1 MLPPVTS
8 VSVPSPAGALEE
20 PLTLA
25 AEGVAVTYPNGHTA
39 LTDATFT
46 LTGGTIC
53 ALVGVNGSGKS
64 TLFKALM
71 GFVTPTSGRVTLGG
85 APVRQ
90 AQKKGWVAYV
100 PQSEEV
106 DWTFPVSVH
115 DVVMMGRYGRMNLLR
130 IPRAEDRA
138 AVAEALRRVNLWE
151 LRDRQI
157 GELSGGQKKRV
168 FVARA
173 LAQQSRVIL
182 LDEPFTGVD
191 VKTEEAI
198 VSLLR
203 ELRAEGRLI
212 LVSTHNL
219 GSVPEFCD
227 HVVLINRTVLACG
240 PTAEVF
246 TAENLARAFGGALR
260 HFDLARS
267 TVEAHDGRQVT
278 VLTDDERPLVLGQG
292 GHLEYLDRAA
302 HEKLVADREAAKA
315 AESKP

>member
-1 MLPPVTS
+1 MLPPVAS
-8 VSVPSPAGALEE
+8 VSVPSPAGAQEE

>member
-1 MLPPVTS
+1 MSL
-8 VSVPSPAGALEE
+8 AE
-20 PLTLA
+20 PLILEA
-25 AEGVAVTYPNGHTA
+25 ADVAVTYPNGHTA
-39 LTDATFT
+39 LRDASFRIQ
-46 LTGGTIC
+46 GGTIC

-71 GFVTPTSGRVTLGG
+71 GFVTPSHGQVTING
-85 APVRQ
+85 APVGA
-90 AQKKGWVAYV
+90 AQKQSWVAYV

-115 DVVMMGRYGRMNLLR
+115 DVVMMGRYGYMNFLR
-130 IPRAEDRA
+130 VPKATDRA
-138 AVAEALRRVNLWE
+138 AVEESLRRVGMWDF
-151 LRDRQI
+151 RDRQI

-173 LAQQSRVIL
+173 LAQRGRVIL

-198 VSLLR
+198 ITLLR
-203 ELRAEGRLI
+203 ELRTEGRLI

-227 HVVLINRTVLACG
+227 QVVLINRTVLAYG

-246 TAENLARAFGGALR
+246 TPDNLAKAFGGALR
-260 HFDLARS
+260 HFDLAQS
-267 TVEAHDGRQVT
+267 TVNDHDGRQIT
-278 VLTDDERPLVLGQG
+278 VLTDDERPLVLGKK
-292 GHLEYLDRAA
+292 GHLEYLDRAGR
-302 HEKLVADREAAKA
+302 EKLISDREQEKDA
-315 AESKP
+315 S

>member
-1 MLPPVTS
+1 MPPAT
-8 VSVPSPAGALEE
+8 AE
-20 PLTLA
+20 PLSLA
-25 AEGVAVTYPNGHTA
+25 AERVSVTYPNGHTA
-39 LTDATFT
+39 LTDASFA
-46 LTGGTIC
+46 LPGGTIC

-71 GFVTPTSGRVTLGG
+71 GFVAPTAGRVTIAGG
-85 APVRQ
+85 PVRA
-90 AQKKGWVAYV
+90 AQKRGWVAYV
-100 PQSEEV
+100 PQAEEV

-115 DVVMMGRYGRMNLLR
+115 DVVMMGRYGFMNFLR
-130 IPRAEDRA
+130 VPRAADRE
-138 AVAEALRRVNLWE
+138 AVADALRRVGLWD

-173 LAQQSRVIL
+173 LAQQGRVIL

-198 VSLLR
+198 VALLR
-203 ELRAEGRLI
+203 ELRDEGRLI

-227 HVVLINRTVLACG
+227 RVVLINRTVLACG
-240 PTAEVF
+240 PTHEVF
-246 TAENLARAFGGALR
+246 TPENLQRAFGGALR
-260 HFDLARS
+260 LFDLSRS

-292 GHLEYLDRAA
+292 GHLEYRERAGR
-302 HEKLVADREAAKA
+302 EDLVAEREGKGS
-315 AESKP
+315 EGKGVRE